1 MDVKKV
7 AADQKYQVESIY
19 QAVEQAFSR
28 YGLNKAQQQMGHY
41 ALPEMGIRKIMV
53 LSDVLLHL

>member
-1 MDVKKV
+1 MLKLEIKMDEKKI

-28 YGLNKAQQQMGHY
+28 YGLNKAQ
-41 ALPEMGIRKIMV
+41 
-53 LSDVLLHL
+53 